1 MRVRS
6 SHGLWGLL
14 FALVSNSCG
23 PASVDSPEE
32 EAPSLEPRID
42 DAGTDTDSDG
52 ETQTQLDD
60 TSAES
65 TAAATSLPDRIWV
78 PVAEGSRRIGTWWSE
93 ANARRYATQAKRPFM
108 NGGFG
113 SDTASCGLRRQNG
126 QDARVVKVTNLN
138 DSGPGSLRHAVEN
151 TKGPRTVV
159 FQVSGAI
166 KLDREINV
174 EEPYL
179 TIAGQ
184 TAPWPGIS
192 LYHAGLIVRTREVC
206 IQHVRIRVGD
216 RKANN
221 QRYAKNSGGEI
232 DALSIRNSRGL
243 SRLDNVIIDNV
254 SLSWS
259 SDEVFSF
266 DRENISNV
274 TIRDTLMGEPL
285 NDNLHESGV
294 HGYCALLASRA
305 GLEWVAF
312 VGNVMAHCIRRSPRV
327 DEGSVVVVNNLSYNP
342 GVYAIQLFAN
352 PGATELKT
360 SIVGNWMSYPRDNA
374 LRWAGDV
381 SGNRGVVK
389 ALVQHYSE
397 DKSRSVRVHL
407 RQNETD
413 GDMPEIL
420 DEDSFDESPKLAV
433 VTDAAETWHNS
444 IYAMHVVEAKGH
456 VLRNVGAYPAFRD
469 EVDQRLVADIREQR
483 GTYIDSQDDVGG
495 YPELSTQERWL
506 AAPTDLDGDDDG
518 DGIINVIEWLQRYT
532 DEVE

>member
-1 MRVRS
+1 MI
-6 SHGLWGLL
+6 WGLL
-14 FALVSNSCG
+14 FGLMSSGCG
-23 PASVDSPEE
+23 SGSVDSAREQTPELE
-32 EAPSLEPRID
+32 RPVEDSETGLGEAMAGPNPSGPGSE
-42 DAGTDTDSDG
+42 S
-52 ETQTQLDD
+52 
-60 TSAES
+60 TSAV
-65 TAAATSLPDRIWV
+65 TPLPDRLWITV
-78 PVAEGSRRIGTWWSE
+78 DKDTEGAGTWWSE
-93 ANARRYATQAKRPFM
+93 PNARRYATQAKRPFM

-113 SDTASCGLRRQNG
+113 SDAASCGLRRQNG
-126 QDARVVKVTNLN
+126 QKARIAKVTNLN
-138 DSGPGSLRHAVEN
+138 DSGPGSLRHAVEQLD
-151 TKGPRTVV
+151 GPRTVV

-166 KLDREINV
+166 KLESEIEV
-174 EEPYL
+174 EKPFL

-206 IQHVRIRVGD
+206 IQHLRIRVGD
-216 RKANN
+216 RGADG
-221 QRYAKNSGGEI
+221 QRYATNSGDQI
-232 DALSIRNSRGL
+232 DALSIRNSQGL

-274 TIRDTLMGEPL
+274 TVRDTLMGEPL
-285 NDNLHESGV
+285 NDNLHEKGV

-305 GLEWVAF
+305 GLERVAF
-312 VGNVMAHCIRRSPRV
+312 VGNVMAHCIRRSPRL

-352 PGATELKT
+352 PEATDLQT
-360 SIVGNWMSYPRDNA
+360 SIIGNWMSYPLRDES
-374 LRWAGDV
+374 RWAGDV

-397 DKSRSVRVHL
+397 DRSRSVRVHIK
-407 RQNETD
+407 QNESPD
-413 GDMPEIL
+413 GIPSIL
-420 DEDSFDESPKLAV
+420 DEDSFRPSPKLAV
-433 VTDAAETWHNS
+433 ITDNAEVWHNS
-444 IYAMHVVEAKGH
+444 IYAMRVGEARGH

-469 EVDQRLVADIREQR
+469 PVDRRLITDIRERR
-483 GTYIDSQDDVGG
+483 GTYVDSQSEVGG
-495 YPELSTQERWL
+495 YPELATHQRWL
-506 AAPTDLDGDDDG
+506 DTPSDLDGDDDG